1 MIIDNIIYG
10 IQEYFY
16 IDLHNLVS
24 INNLTKRL

>member
-1 MIIDNIIYG
+1 MIIDNIIYE

-16 IDLHNLVS
+16 IDLPNLVW